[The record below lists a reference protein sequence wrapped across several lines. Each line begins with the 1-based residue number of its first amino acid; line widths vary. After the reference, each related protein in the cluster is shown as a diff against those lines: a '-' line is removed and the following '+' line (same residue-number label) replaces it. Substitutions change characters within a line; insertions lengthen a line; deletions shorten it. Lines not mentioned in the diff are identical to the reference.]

1 MQKVLFGGSSLA
13 LFFASVL
20 CFVLHAL
27 IRMTITGLIFFNAG
41 DFLIPLGY
49 GFFTL
54 SVISFV
60 AFLFS
65 NAFDSTTLR
74 WVYITEGQT
83 SVCLNLDF
91 QNTKERW
98 FHAILSIYWYTDYL
112 NKVIGFFVHSREI
125 IFWEIK
131 KMSAV
136 LVSTALKVVGKYILE
151 RGWII
156 LIRFPTTRWSHLFCC
171 WADFSFSAH
180 ERY

>member
-41 DFLIPLGY
+41 GFLIPLGY

-74 WVYITEGQT
+74 
-83 SVCLNLDF
+83 
-91 QNTKERW
+91 
-98 FHAILSIYWYTDYL
+98 
-112 NKVIGFFVHSREI
+112 
-125 IFWEIK
+125 
-131 KMSAV
+131 
-136 LVSTALKVVGKYILE
+136 
-151 RGWII
+151 
-156 LIRFPTTRWSHLFCC
+156 
-171 WADFSFSAH
+171 
-180 ERY
+180 